1 MPKGKIEMKLYI
13 ETTVPNFLFADDAP
27 EKKAITEEFYKW
39 IKISSDTL
47 YISELVLDE
56 LNRTQPPLRAKLLD
70 AVARLQ
76 AKNLAI
82 TREAEGVA
90 RRYVQDKA
98 IPTRYRDDALHVA
111 IAVLNGLDVVV
122 TWNMK
127 HLANVRRIE
136 RINRTNRVMAL
147 SPIRI
152 HTPEEVIDL

>member
-1 MPKGKIEMKLYI
+1 VKLYI
-13 ETTVPNFLFADDAP
+13 ETTVPNFLFAEDAP
-27 EKKAITEEFYKW
+27 EKKAVTEEFYKW
-39 IKISSDTL
+39 IRISADTL

-70 AVARLQ
+70 AASRLR
-76 AKNLAI
+76 AKNLPVTA
-82 TREAEGVA
+82 EAEGLA
-90 RRYVQDKA
+90 QRCVQDGA
-98 IPTRYRDDALHVA
+98 IPARFRDDALHVA

-122 TWNMK
+122 TWNMQ

-136 RINRTNRVMAL
+136 KINRTNRVMAL

>member
-1 MPKGKIEMKLYI
+1 VGEKMKLYI
-13 ETTVPNFLFADDAP
+13 ETTVPNFLFADDAL
-27 EKKAITEEFYKW
+27 EKKSITEEFYRW
-39 IKISSDTL
+39 IGTSSDTL
-47 YISELVLDE
+47 YISELVLYE
-56 LNRTQPPLRAKLLD
+56 ISRAQSPLRAKLLD

-82 TREAEGVA
+82 TSEAEGLA
-90 RRYVQDKA
+90 ERYVQDEA
-98 IPTRYRDDALHVA
+98 IPARFRDDALHVA

-136 RINRTNRVMAL
+136 SINRTNRVMAL